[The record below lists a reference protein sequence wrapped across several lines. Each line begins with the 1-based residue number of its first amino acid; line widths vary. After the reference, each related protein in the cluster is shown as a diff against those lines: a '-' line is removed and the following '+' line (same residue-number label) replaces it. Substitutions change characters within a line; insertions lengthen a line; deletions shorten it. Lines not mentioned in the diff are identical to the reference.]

1 MQKLYCIAICNKKQ
15 LTENSNTAEIR
26 MCCLT
31 TILIMRVAYD
41 RWNSCSQYSRRW
53 LGNRLNLWAK
63 IRTREVKTNAWIKVM
78 SDRISILSFDDK
90 NCFLESN
97 SLTSTLYIDGRS
109 RDTALFGCSPSFIS
123 CMQSVS
129 SIMTSFYIHASDIV
143 GHSEYRYVT
152 TKFISLFWGIA

>member
-63 IRTREVKTNAWIKVM
+63 IRTREVKTNA
-78 SDRISILSFDDK
+78 
-90 NCFLESN
+90 
-97 SLTSTLYIDGRS
+97 
-109 RDTALFGCSPSFIS
+109 
-123 CMQSVS
+123 
-129 SIMTSFYIHASDIV
+129 
-143 GHSEYRYVT
+143 
-152 TKFISLFWGIA
+152 